1 MTFPQNLASDLFLA
15 ENDLDSIEM
24 IPLGGPEG
32 DDADYEIPENL
43 PILPVRNTVLFPGMV
58 VPVTVG
64 RQKSVRLVKKAY
76 KGNRIIGVVAQAN
89 QQKDEPT
96 PDDLYRLGT
105 VAYIIKM
112 ITLPDGN
119 ITIIIQGKKRF
130 EIGKITQEDPF
141 MTANVRPID
150 DVFLNS
156 GKKEGKALIQTL
168 KEAAYKIL
176 RLNPEIPQEARIA
189 LDNIE
194 SPMFLVH
201 FLSSNINADVADKQR
216 LLEKTEGA
224 QQAQLLLEY
233 MLKEV
238 QLLELKREI
247 QSKASLDLDQ
257 QQRDYYL
264 RQQMKVL
271 QDELGMDT
279 PDRELDELRA
289 KAAKKNWSKPIR
301 DHFDKELAKLQRSNP
316 MAPDYPITMN
326 YIELMVDLPWN
337 EYTKDNFDLKRAQK
351 ILDGD
356 HFGLEKVKE
365 RIIEYLA
372 VLKLKTERIA
382 EATAAQE
389 AAHEAAGTVALNG
402 RSRDAKNKAHSSE
415 AMKAPILC
423 LYGPPGVG
431 KTSLGRSIAKAL
443 GRKYSRMALGGV
455 HDEAEI
461 RGHRKTY
468 IGAMPG
474 KIIQNIRKT
483 GASNPVFILDEID
496 KVSSDFR
503 GDPSSALL
511 EVLDPEQNST
521 FVDNYLDVEF
531 DLSKVLFIATANSLD
546 TIHPALRDRMEIIDI
561 TGYTVEEKVQIAK
574 KYLVPKQRKEHG
586 LKTKDL
592 QIDDK
597 AVVKIVEGYTRES
610 GVRNL
615 EQKIGAMV
623 RKIAKSIAM
632 DEPYEHHIRP
642 TDVTR
647 LLGTEIFD
655 KDIYSDDDIA
665 GIVTGL
671 AWTQV
676 GGEILLIESSLS
688 RGKGALTLSGQL
700 GDVMKESAM
709 TALSYLKAHA
719 DDLGIDYRIFNHYDL
734 HVHVPAGAVPKDGPS
749 AGITMV
755 TSMASI
761 FTQRK
766 IRPFLAMTG
775 EVTLR
780 GKVLPVGGI
789 KEKILAANRAG
800 VKEII
805 LCTKNRKDIEEINS
819 AYIKDLTFHYAD
831 TVGQVLDIALLPQTV
846 SRPLKFILPE
856 EKQEAEKVY

>member
-1 MTFPQNLASDLFLA
+1 MISEKELATRLMLADFDSDNL
-15 ENDLDSIEM
+15 EIV
-24 IPLGGPEG
+24 PLGSPEG
-32 DDADYEIPENL
+32 LDDDYDLPPNL

-58 VPVTVG
+58 IPVTVG
-64 RQKSVRLVKKAY
+64 RAKSIRLVKKAY
-76 KGNRIIGVVAQAN
+76 KGNRIIGVVAQLN

-96 PDDLYRLGT
+96 ADDLYRFGT

-130 EIGKITQEDPF
+130 EIQQITQEEPF
-141 MTANVRPID
+141 MTAQVRQIEDSFPS
-150 DVFLNS
+150 VT
-156 GKKEGKALIQTL
+156 KKEGKALLQSL
-168 KEAAYKIL
+168 KDSAYKIL

-194 SPMFLVH
+194 SPTFLLH
-201 FLSSNINADVADKQR
+201 FLSSNINAEVGDKQR
-216 LLEKTEGA
+216 LLETLEGNL
-224 QQAQLLLEY
+224 QANLLLEY
-233 MLKEV
+233 MLREV

-247 QSKASLDLDQ
+247 QSKASSDLDQ

-271 QDELGMDT
+271 QDELGMDN
-279 PDRELDELRA
+279 PDREIDELRI
-289 KAAKKNWSKPIR
+289 KADRKKWPTEVRS
-301 DHFDKELAKLQRSNP
+301 HFDKELNKLQRINP
-316 MAPDYPITMN
+316 MAPEYPVTMN
-326 YIELMVDLPWN
+326 YVELMVDLPWN

-351 ILDGD
+351 ILDAD

-372 VLKLKTERIA
+372 VLKLK
-382 EATAAQE
+382 
-389 AAHEAAGTVALNG
+389 N
-402 RSRDAKNKAHSSE
+402 D
-415 AMKAPILC
+415 MKAPILC

-431 KTSLGRSIAKAL
+431 KTSLGKSVAKAL

-474 KIIQNIRKT
+474 KVIQNIRKCGT
-483 GASNPVFILDEID
+483 SNPVFILDEID

-521 FVDNYLDVEF
+521 FMDNYLETEF
-531 DLSKVLFIATANSLD
+531 DLSRVLFIATANSLD

-561 TGYTVEEKVQIAK
+561 AGYTVEEKVQIAK
-574 KYLVPKQRKEHG
+574 KYLIPKQRRDHG
-586 LKTKDL
+586 LKPKDL
-592 QIDDK
+592 LFEDK
-597 AVVKIVEGYTRES
+597 AILRIIEGYTRES

-615 EQKIGAMV
+615 EQKIGALV

-632 DEPYEHHIRP
+632 EEEYNHTIKAA
-642 TDVTR
+642 DVPKM
-647 LLGTEIFD
+647 LGAEIFD
-655 KDIYSDDDIA
+655 KELYADDDIA

-700 GDVMKESAM
+700 GDVMKESAI

-719 DDLGIDYRIFNHYDL
+719 DDLGIDYRIFSHYDL
-734 HVHVPAGAVPKDGPS
+734 HIHIPAGAVPKDGPS
-749 AGITMV
+749 AGITML
-755 TSMASI
+755 TSMTSI
-761 FTQRK
+761 YTQRK
-766 IRPFLAMTG
+766 VKPYLAMTG

-800 VKEII
+800 IKEII
-805 LCTKNRKDIEEINS
+805 LCSKNRKDIEEINAS
-819 AYIKDLTFHYAD
+819 YIKDLKFHYAD
-831 TVGQVLDIALLPQTV
+831 TVDQVLEMALLPGTV
-846 SRPLKFILPE
+846 GKPMKFVLPE
-856 EKQEAEKVY
+856 DKEQREVERVY

>member
-1 MTFPQNLASDLFLA
+1 MISEKELATRLMLADFDSDNL
-15 ENDLDSIEM
+15 EIV
-24 IPLGGPEG
+24 PLGSPEG
-32 DDADYEIPENL
+32 LDDDYDLPPNL

-58 VPVTVG
+58 IPVTVG
-64 RQKSVRLVKKAY
+64 RAKSIRLVKKAY
-76 KGNRIIGVVAQAN
+76 KGNRIIGVVAQLN

-96 PDDLYRLGT
+96 ADDLYRFGT

-130 EIGKITQEDPF
+130 EIQQITQEEPF
-141 MTANVRPID
+141 MTAQVRQIEDSFPS
-150 DVFLNS
+150 VT
-156 GKKEGKALIQTL
+156 KKEGKALLQSL
-168 KEAAYKIL
+168 KDSAYKIL

-194 SPMFLVH
+194 SPTFLLH
-201 FLSSNINADVADKQR
+201 FLSSNINAEVGDKQR
-216 LLEKTEGA
+216 LLETLEGN
-224 QQAQLLLEY
+224 QQANLLLEY
-233 MLKEV
+233 MLREV

-247 QSKASLDLDQ
+247 QSKASSDLDQ

-271 QDELGMDT
+271 QDELGMDN
-279 PDRELDELRA
+279 PDREIDELRI
-289 KAAKKNWSKPIR
+289 KADRKKWPTEVRS
-301 DHFDKELAKLQRSNP
+301 HFDKELNKLQRINP
-316 MAPDYPITMN
+316 MAPEYPVTMN
-326 YIELMVDLPWN
+326 YVELMVDLPWN

-351 ILDGD
+351 ILDAD

-372 VLKLKTERIA
+372 VLKLK
-382 EATAAQE
+382 
-389 AAHEAAGTVALNG
+389 N
-402 RSRDAKNKAHSSE
+402 D
-415 AMKAPILC
+415 MKAPILC

-431 KTSLGRSIAKAL
+431 KTSLGKSVAKAL

-474 KIIQNIRKT
+474 KVIQNIRKCGT
-483 GASNPVFILDEID
+483 SNPVFILDEID

-521 FVDNYLDVEF
+521 FMDNYLETEF
-531 DLSKVLFIATANSLD
+531 DLSRVLFIATANSLD

-561 TGYTVEEKVQIAK
+561 AGYTVEEKVQIAK
-574 KYLVPKQRKEHG
+574 KYLIPKQRRDHG
-586 LKTKDL
+586 LKPKDL
-592 QIDDK
+592 LFEDK
-597 AVVKIVEGYTRES
+597 AILRIIEGYTRES

-615 EQKIGAMV
+615 EQKIGALV

-632 DEPYEHHIRP
+632 EEEYNHTIKAA
-642 TDVTR
+642 DVPKM
-647 LLGTEIFD
+647 LGAEIFD
-655 KDIYSDDDIA
+655 KELYADDDIA

-700 GDVMKESAM
+700 GDVMKESAI

-719 DDLGIDYRIFNHYDL
+719 DDLGIDYRIFSHYDL
-734 HVHVPAGAVPKDGPS
+734 HIHIPAGAVPKDGPS
-749 AGITMV
+749 AGITML
-755 TSMASI
+755 TSMTSI
-761 FTQRK
+761 YTQRK
-766 IRPFLAMTG
+766 VKPYLAMTG

-800 VKEII
+800 IKEII
-805 LCTKNRKDIEEINS
+805 LCSKNRKDIEEINAS
-819 AYIKDLTFHYAD
+819 YIKDLKFHYAD
-831 TVGQVLDIALLPQTV
+831 TVDQVLEMALLPGKV
-846 SRPLKFILPE
+846 GKPMKFVLPE
-856 EKQEAEKVY
+856 DKEQREVERVY

>member
-1 MTFPQNLASDLFLA
+1 MRV
-15 ENDLDSIEM
+15 ENDLATRLLLSDFDSDNLEIV
-24 IPLGGPEG
+24 PLGSPEG
-32 DDADYEIPENL
+32 VDDDYELPENL

-58 VPVTVG
+58 IPVTVG
-64 RQKSVRLVKKAY
+64 RQKSIRLVKKAY
-76 KGNRIIGVVAQAN
+76 KGNRIIGVAAQLN

-96 PDDLYRLGT
+96 ADDLYQMGT

-130 EIGKITQEDPF
+130 EIEQITQEDPY
-141 MTANVRPID
+141 MTATVRQID
-150 DVFLNS
+150 DSFPNVN
-156 GKKEGKALIQTL
+156 KKEGKAMIQSL
-168 KEAAYKIL
+168 KDAAYKLL

-194 SPMFLVH
+194 SPTFLLH
-201 FLSSNINADVADKQR
+201 FLSSNINAEVSDKQR
-216 LLEKTEGA
+216 LLELTDGS
-224 QQAQLLLEY
+224 QQASLLLEY
-233 MLKEV
+233 MLREV

-247 QSKASLDLDQ
+247 QSKASSDLDQ

-271 QDELGMDT
+271 QDELGMDN
-279 PDRELDELRA
+279 PDREVDELRMRA
-289 KAAKKNWSKPIR
+289 DRKKWSPEVR
-301 DHFDKELAKLQRSNP
+301 AHFDKELGKLQRSNP
-316 MAPDYPITMN
+316 MAPEYPVTMN

-372 VLKLKTERIA
+372 VLKLK
-382 EATAAQE
+382 
-389 AAHEAAGTVALNG
+389 N
-402 RSRDAKNKAHSSE
+402 D
-415 AMKAPILC
+415 MKAPILC

-431 KTSLGRSIAKAL
+431 KTSLGKSIAKAL

-474 KIIQNIRKT
+474 KVIQNIRKC
-483 GASNPVFILDEID
+483 GSSNPVFILDEID

-521 FVDNYLDVEF
+521 FMDNYLETEY
-531 DLSKVLFIATANSLD
+531 DLSRVLFVATANSLD
-546 TIHPALRDRMEIIDI
+546 TIHTALRDRMEIIDI
-561 TGYTVEEKVQIAK
+561 AGYTVEEKVQIAK
-574 KYLVPKQRKEHG
+574 KYLIPKQRKDHG

-597 AVVKIVEGYTRES
+597 AILKIIEGYTRES

-615 EQKIGAMV
+615 EQKIGALV

-632 DEPYEHHIRP
+632 EEEYNHVIKASDIHKM
-642 TDVTR
+642 
-647 LLGTEIFD
+647 LGAEIFD
-655 KDIYSDDDIA
+655 KELYADDDIA
-665 GIVTGL
+665 GMVTGL

-676 GGEILLIESSLS
+676 GGEILMIESSLS
-688 RGKGALTLSGQL
+688 RGKGTLTLSGQL
-700 GDVMKESAM
+700 GDVMKESAI

-719 DDLGIDYRIFNHYDL
+719 DDLGLDYRVFNHYDL
-734 HVHVPAGAVPKDGPS
+734 HIHIPAGAVPKDGPS
-749 AGITMV
+749 AGITML
-755 TSMASI
+755 TSMTSI
-761 FTQRK
+761 YTQRK
-766 IRPFLAMTG
+766 VKPYIAMTG

-805 LCTKNRKDIEEINS
+805 LCSKNRKDIEEINQT
-819 AYIKDLTFHYAD
+819 YIKDLTFHYVD
-831 TVGQVLDIALLPQTV
+831 TVDQVLDIALLKDKVGKPM
-846 SRPLKFILPE
+846 KFVFPD
-856 EKQEAEKVY
+856 EKELREVVERVY